1 MPSSNCLVLP
11 SPNMQKLFCHLKS
24 HEQISVSLP
33 RQIMNSYS
41 NLLPFLSD
49 HCPLDHLHLVK
60 CLCST
65 ADFFFPPVAFPR
77 VTLAFGSTASRSS
90 SRVSLLPPFL
100 FDLCWRWGKLPMWK
114 LAHTQLEKVPWINIG
129 GCTLRQ
135 RLLARRLGS
144 WEATFVRSLSFP

>member
-1 MPSSNCLVLP
+1 MLPSNCLVLP
-11 SPNMQKLFCHLKS
+11 SPNMQKLFCHLQS

-41 NLLPFLSD
+41 NLLPFLND

-65 ADFFFPPVAFPR
+65 ANFFSPCCIPQGDLSFCINSF
-77 VTLAFGSTASRSS
+77 TASHSY
-90 SRVSLLPPFL
+90 SRVLLLAAFL
-100 FDLCWRWGKLPMWK
+100 FDLYWRWGKP
-114 LAHTQLEKVPWINIG
+114 AHAQLEKVTWINIG
-129 GCTLRQ
+129 GCMLRQ

-144 WEATFVRSLSFP
+144 WEASFVRSLSFR

>member
-65 ADFFFPPVAFPR
+65 ADFFSPR
-77 VTLAFGSTASRSS
+77 CIPQGDLSFWINSFSFVLTGLSS
-90 SRVSLLPPFL
+90 SPVS
-100 FDLCWRWGKLPMWK
+100 
-114 LAHTQLEKVPWINIG
+114 V
-129 GCTLRQ
+129 
-135 RLLARRLGS
+135 
-144 WEATFVRSLSFP
+144 